1 MGEDQRVNQ
10 PKDYSQPLQT
20 LMQRAGL
27 SSYRALSRAAGVSRS
42 TLTLLRQGQ
51 VGRLRVVSVQRLAQ
65 ALGVTTTELLVQF
78 DQAGPANAPPTNLD
92 SPAAESSGDQNPVA
106 LQPAMTLRQEYERL
120 QQQLDAQPQHIY
132 QQVQGEAIAILEPW
146 LRQWPTAIYAA
157 QQNPTIPATRL
168 IPLTKPLDRL
178 LQAWGLTAIGPV
190 GAEVPYD
197 PQQHQPMGAAV
208 TPGQRVRI
216 RYVGY
221 YQGDRLLYRAQ
232 VSPAES

>member
-10 PKDYSQPLQT
+10 PQDYSQRLQA

-65 ALGVTTTELLVQF
+65 ALGVTTPELLVQF
-78 DQAGPANAPPTNLD
+78 DDAGPTNAPPT
-92 SPAAESSGDQNPVA
+92 AQPVSQGAVSQGAVSQTPEA
-106 LQPAMTLRQEYERL
+106 LQPDITLRQEYERL
-120 QQQLDAQPQHIY
+120 KHQLETQPQQIC
-132 QQVQGEAIAILEPW
+132 QQVQAEAIALLEPW
-146 LRQWPTAIYAA
+146 LLQWPTAIYAA

-168 IPLTKPLDRL
+168 IPLTQPLDRL

-190 GAEVPYD
+190 GADVPYD
-197 PQQHQPMGAAV
+197 PFYL
-208 TPGQRVRI
+208 VRELASS
-216 RYVGY
+216 G
-221 YQGDRLLYRAQ
+221 
-232 VSPAES
+232 

>member
-1 MGEDQRVNQ
+1 MGEDQRVKQ
-10 PKDYSQPLQT
+10 PNDYSQPLQA

-65 ALGVTTTELLVQF
+65 ALGVTTPELLVQF
-78 DQAGPANAPPTNLD
+78 DGAGPAAPP
-92 SPAAESSGDQNPVA
+92 PAQPVSQGAVSQAPEA
-106 LQPAMTLRQEYERL
+106 LQPDITLRQEYERL
-120 QQQLDAQPQHIY
+120 KHQLETQPQHIC
-132 QQVQGEAIAILEPW
+132 QQVQREAIALLEPW
-146 LRQWPTAIYAA
+146 LLQWPTAIYAA

-168 IPLTKPLDRL
+168 IPLTKPLDAL

-190 GAEVPYD
+190 GADVPYD
-197 PQQHQPMGAAV
+197 PQQHQPMGAAI

-221 YQGDRLLYRAQ
+221 QQGDRLLYRAK
-232 VSPAES
+232 VSPVES

>member
-1 MGEDQRVNQ
+1 MGEDQRVKQ
-10 PKDYSQPLQT
+10 PNDYSPLLQA

-51 VGRLRVVSVQRLAQ
+51 VGRLQVVSVQQLAQ

-78 DQAGPANAPPTNLD
+78 DRTLPAHAPPANLAPPT
-92 SPAAESSGDQNPVA
+92 AENPVA
-106 LQPAMTLRQEYERL
+106 QNPEALWQEYERL
-120 QQQLDAQPQHIY
+120 QQQLEAQPQHIC
-132 QQVQGEAIAILEPW
+132 QQVQREAIAILEPW
-146 LRQWPTAIYAA
+146 LLQWPTAIYAA

-168 IPLTKPLDRL
+168 IPLTKPLDAL

-197 PQQHQPMGAAV
+197 PQQHQPMGATI
-208 TPGQRVRI
+208 TPGQQVRI
-216 RYVGY
+216 RYAGY
-221 YQGDRLLYRAQ
+221 QQGDRLLYRAK
-232 VSPAES
+232 VSPVES